1 MDFCCKFIFFFSKRY
16 NNKETDE
23 QIFAVINQI
32 ASALL
37 KTLLSRAKGQEGLK
51 FNTRKGRMIQ
61 LP

>member
-1 MDFCCKFIFFFSKRY
+1 MDFCCKFIFLFCKRY
-16 NNKETDE
+16 NEKETVE

-51 FNTRKGRMIQ
+51 FNTRKG
-61 LP
+61 